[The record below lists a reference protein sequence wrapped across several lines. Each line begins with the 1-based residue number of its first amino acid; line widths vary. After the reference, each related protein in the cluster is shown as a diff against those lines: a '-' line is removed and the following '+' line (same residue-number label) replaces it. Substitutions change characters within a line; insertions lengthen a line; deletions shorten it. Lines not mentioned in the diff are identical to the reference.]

1 MSNETFANLVVTKL
15 KSTIGTDG
23 TKYSAMTAT
32 EAQNAI
38 AEAITQYLVA
48 NTRINI
54 AYNGTFD
61 NGSGADI
68 IEADS
73 MQIEGACG
81 NISKPSSYSSWVSN
95 LQSAIASS
103 FIVRSPS
110 ANGVLTTFK
119 PFNPTADSLTIP
131 QSKLAAACTGNSTNS
146 TLAVWGVICGSIID
160 WINTGKGKNP
170 TIATVPATRN
180 GASTGSVSLVSIVVN

>member
-1 MSNETFANLVVTKL
+1 MSKEAFANLVVTKL

-54 AYNGTFD
+54 AYNGVFD
-61 NGSGADI
+61 NGSGADV

-73 MQIEGACG
+73 MQLEGTCSSTG
-81 NISKPSSYSSWVSN
+81 RPSDYASWISN
-95 LQSAIASS
+95 LQSAIAFS
-103 FIVRSPS
+103 FSVRSPS
-110 ANGVLTTFK
+110 TNGVLATFK
-119 PFNPTADSLTIP
+119 PFNPTAGSLTIP
-131 QSKLAAACTGNSTNS
+131 QSKLAAACTGNSTNP